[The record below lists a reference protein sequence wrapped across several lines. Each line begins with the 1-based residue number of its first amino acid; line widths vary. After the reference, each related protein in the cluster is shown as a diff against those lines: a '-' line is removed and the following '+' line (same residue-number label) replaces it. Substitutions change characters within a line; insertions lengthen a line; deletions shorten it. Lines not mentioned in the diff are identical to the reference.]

1 MLKYCA
7 ENDDYIDDLDA
18 IDVFNALVQVTGYDS
33 FALDGLEARFGD
45 DYEHVITQDML
56 EDAGHIT
63 NMQWWYVRDIMLD
76 RCCEFKLDGSDN
88 VFDASVEL

>member
-1 MLKYCA
+1 MQVYCA
-7 ENDDYIDDLDA
+7 EIDDYIDDTNA
-18 IDVFNALVQVTGYDS
+18 MAVFDALVQVTGYDS
-33 FALDGLEARFGD
+33 FALDGLEAKFGD
-45 DYEHVITQDML
+45 DYEHVITREML
-56 EDAGHIT
+56 EEAGHIA